1 MKKIMIMLV
10 ISLMVC
16 MCTTAFAS
24 SDQATLDDIINSQE
38 ETITQG
44 EDYSTGKDNT
54 STAEKNEEFIEGLME
69 AGNMAAAD
77 IPGANQVTGGV
88 KVVAAWI
95 FQVLAYAITAFL
107 AVRIVLDL
115 AYIGL
120 PFTRGFLN
128 KGQVSGNTGMMGM
141 SNMNG
146 MSGMNSMNS
155 MGSSLGGSENF
166 GTMGGNMG
174 NTGNNMMTS
183 GRSAGGITSGLVSNA
198 AIAAVGAEESGGGA
212 IKVYMKNM
220 IVVLVMIPVMIVLAG
235 TGALTQLGFIIGD
248 ALVDLIGALG
258 NML

>member
-1 MKKIMIMLV
+1 MKKIIMMLV
-10 ISLMVC
+10 ISLMIC

-24 SDQATLDDIINSQE
+24 SDQATLDDIINSQK
-38 ETITQG
+38 ETITQA
-44 EDYSTGKDNT
+44 EDYSTGKENT
-54 STAEKNEEFIEGLME
+54 EAAEKNEEFIEGLME

-77 IPGANQVTGGV
+77 IPGANQVTEGV

-95 FQVLAYAITAFL
+95 FQVLAYAITALL

-120 PFTRGFLN
+120 PFTRGFLT
-128 KGQVSGNTGMMGM
+128 KGQMSGNAGMMGM
-141 SNMNG
+141 GNMNG

-174 NTGNNMMTS
+174 GNMMTS